1 VEYNASIF
9 YDKLSALNIEVKS
22 TRDRLNSLQSALDRK
37 VSEIYHEI
45 EKTESLSMSESHTII
60 AELKKTLEHRR
71 VVKDEL
77 KRLEPLFYFLRN
89 NISQVESQHEKAIR
103 KSYEIRESLNAQL
116 TIDDVIDIYV
126 KEGETP

>member
-1 VEYNASIF
+1 MKYNASIF
-9 YDKLSALNIEVKS
+9 YDKLSTLNSEVKS

-37 VSEIYHEI
+37 VAEIYHDI
-45 EKTESLSMSESHTII
+45 ERKEALSMAESHTIM

-71 VVKDEL
+71 VIKDEL

-89 NISQVESQHEKAIR
+89 NIPQVESQHEKAIR

-116 TIDDVIDIYV
+116 TIDDIIGIYL
-126 KEGETP
+126 GEEVTA